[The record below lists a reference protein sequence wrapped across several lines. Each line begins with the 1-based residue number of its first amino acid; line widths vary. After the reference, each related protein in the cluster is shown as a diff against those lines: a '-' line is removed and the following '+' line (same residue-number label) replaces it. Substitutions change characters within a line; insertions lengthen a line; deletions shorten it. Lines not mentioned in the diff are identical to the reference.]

1 MSWLDPSSSSSCD
14 PAFDAVSSSSSSS
27 SFSSSASL
35 IPQRNLSGPASPDL
49 LQIKPPTRTK
59 EDIGGLFSI
68 AQATLPP
75 KQIKN
80 ISIQSNQLA
89 SGSVILPPGPKPIS
103 VTSDAI
109 PQASDIPP
117 PVAPKLN
124 TIVASSQTLP
134 TSIAAPPGIKKI
146 NSLNPSFSTIQTS
159 SKPIPVTS
167 RVNDLE
173 VLLEK
178 EKSLRA
184 EDVLV
189 HEESLNRLR
198 LEFAEKERSLLSVI
212 ATKEKDV
219 NDRDEAIGRGRSALV
234 RLKEAGMAAQQRV
247 ATLEAEL
254 GEAKKQTSI
263 SSNGEMI
270 SSLSQG
276 QSDPTNVILLETLR
290 SELGQA
296 QLQVSALQENL
307 NESKKTY
314 EREIAELKIGLHEAR
329 ENANVAAAAAAAAAS
344 VAQEAHKIPRSTL
357 LSRATSGLIRR
368 VSTTFS
374 SESSAISA
382 AATAASAA
390 AMVNASTVD
399 ISNRNSRANSY
410 GSQDGV
416 APIDTIERD
425 SLELRIRL
433 GSAMAKIADL
443 ESKAQLLTEMI
454 STEKCRADSAIERLN
469 AQTALRESAFEQ
481 LATLQSEKD
490 LLIAQVNKL
499 SEEAQ
504 IRNTSVLTS
513 PILSTKVNDEI
524 HPILSNVEQTKAFD
538 EMQERARIAEDT
550 IVTLRSSF
558 QALES
563 RASDAEESL
572 SAARAAAGR
581 FEAAGESAEAE
592 VLSLHD
598 VIQRLESDATQS
610 ALRLSEKCII
620 EKELREAK
628 DLLEMELRE
637 ALTAKADKMVNV
649 EMKSSFSTPQSP
661 LQQPISSLPESAEVI
676 LELESRI
683 SRLKATGQARI
694 DALKAE
700 VATLQ
705 QSQSSLIAQLNDES
719 RSVAKLKD
727 DYSRVLSELTATQ
740 QSVVSASVVHQ
751 SEIIALKAN
760 LDEEAATILRLKTTG
775 QARIDA
781 LKEEVSTLKMQLEL
795 AVSKSSSDINLARA
809 EAKVF
814 EDKFKEAQALL
825 SQYIES
831 VRDSDL
837 IRTSE
842 ASAQSLSD
850 SLTLE
855 RGLVSDLK
863 NRLSTSEA
871 SAQSLSDSLT
881 LERGLV
887 SDLKNRLSTSEASAQ
902 SLSDSL
908 TLERGLVSDLKNR
921 LSTSEASAQSLSDSL
936 TLERG
941 LVSDL
946 KNRLS
951 TSEASAQSLSD
962 SVTLER
968 GLVSDLKN
976 RLSTSEASAQ
986 SLSDLLSSE
995 RQTGHDRLS
1004 LTVNRLRHLETLQS
1018 SNEALQAKSDSD
1030 LKRLQ
1035 REVEHYKTN
1044 FSELV
1049 EAGVKKSI
1057 LEQQRSSTSFVAASG
1072 NLTDD
1077 EPLSPALDRKASSL
1091 SHQSHHSSTPQ
1102 ERNQLIILE
1111 TDNFMMA
1118 AAIKRLEQ
1126 QIDELK
1132 TENGRLLERSAQSFQ
1147 ELKIDADQQ
1156 IMAAKLEAAS
1166 FAEAAAR
1173 STNTVEQIIIE
1184 ASDERGAAQLAIASA
1199 RSERALIPSPHDR
1212 DSDDIIRQ
1220 DLAATKDFSIPLSG
1234 DDATKE
1240 ISRLQAETSALQ
1252 AETSALQA
1260 DVIRLESEILGLE
1273 ETLAHNQAHAQAA
1286 LEEALSAASTMRV
1299 EKNELQ
1305 QKIRKLETDLE
1316 LSTHR
1321 EDSMKLSL
1329 ASLEDK
1335 INDKTS
1341 RAVDS
1346 DISVYYDS
1354 KNEMI
1359 QIAASREEAV
1369 EGEYLA
1375 LAALEASEA
1384 RVHSLTTQLTKS
1396 RAEVRNASE
1405 EHAASIAEFNE
1416 VLQQV
1421 STAVEQS
1428 ANLRE
1433 EAKQAVA
1440 ANARLEEQLAA
1451 AISAKND
1458 ALKEL
1463 ELSEG
1468 SKTEDTAFLRS
1479 LLGESRIVAAQ
1490 AVAAAASLEAQKAA
1504 SLKQIATLAAA
1515 VEDADAGRLGSAGGI
1530 AQGLLTTL
1538 LGHQRDAAGL
1548 KAEVSSLKKFMV
1560 TARDELEKAG
1570 SVLKDFEALRVER
1583 NESLSAKE
1591 ALEIEREHLLS
1602 TIEDLTEQT
1611 ETLES
1616 ECYALKLNEKAA
1628 KEVSINSQKS
1638 AEELSKVVSNLLSE
1652 LDIARSSLTESQSRL
1667 KDAETEIVRIND
1679 ETNFVSDSKKD
1690 NEEEVFA
1697 LQVEIERLKENTEI
1711 LRLERESVERESNA
1725 TLAAVELELAVLKKS
1740 ILESEN
1746 KNEVEKNDAI
1756 SSAAVAAR
1764 DEAIG
1769 TINEVISALQTDS
1782 EEKISRLRL
1791 KLKTSE
1797 ELTAELKAQV
1807 SVLQAESGRI
1817 DELINAIFE
1826 LKTDLDAMI
1835 AKKEAAEERSFRS
1848 EKAVKRAISILRG
1861 ETTHGSESSVIPLPS
1876 TQHERA
1882 LAAVAILDAALVGFW
1897 SPLDKSEGEV
1907 NPSLNLQFSQQSSNQ
1922 MALLEEIELWKNGT
1936 ASTTPADAAVRF
1948 MTLAQSLNLL
1958 SAELESQISKYDK
1971 LSKDFEQSREECA
1984 SLASEALQ
1992 SRSQYEALL
2001 VQLPAVRDEFKRLEA
2016 EKISASASLHDLN
2029 ESYSLLSNKVI
2040 SLEALVKER
2049 EAMLD
2054 ASRGELVSAR
2064 TIIASL
2070 EGLVSSQSVSFTPQS
2085 YLSPT
2090 GPVRIIQDV
2099 PFSMSRPS
2107 ALDTS
2112 MRAAEVALP
2121 TSPVASISTTVS
2133 PTGGTLSMYQ
2143 SPQLTNIPPIPFGEH
2158 EGGALTSTPAARS
2171 AIAQLQRQLHD
2182 VQQQRDS
2189 LRLELTSLAR
2199 TAIGSA
2205 LTSNSNGP
2213 AMSKSMGKNS
2223 AAYVSP
2229 TVRHIFVRSSP
2240 LSKDLSPPSPA
2251 DSSQKVNELEDE
2263 LIHNSS
2269 SASKTQ
2275 IIDSLRE
2282 RVALLEIES
2291 IGSLS
2296 T

>member
-837 IRTSE
+837 IR
-842 ASAQSLSD
+842 
-850 SLTLE
+850 
-855 RGLVSDLK
+855 
-863 NRLSTSEA
+863 TSEA